1 MQVTIYTT
9 PTCGFC
15 HQAKAY
21 LRQRGIPFVEKD
33 VSADPAAAAE
43 MVRLSGQ
50 RGVPVIVVDGEV
62 VVGFNA
68 PRLEA
73 LLTKAQGASRPRL
86 GAAVADAASIAR
98 KEGRPPLT
106 GAYVGRVHAGS
117 PAERAGLR
125 PRDIVVECNGWPI
138 RDADELLRVLAGL
151 PQSRPVPL
159 VVLRDGE
166 RLRLELVL

>member
-21 LRQRGIPFVEKD
+21 LRQKGIPFVEKD

-43 MVRLSGQ
+43 MIRLSGQ
-50 RGVPVIVVDGEV
+50 QGVPVIVVDGEV
-62 VVGFNA
+62 VVGFNV

-73 LLTKAQGASRPRL
+73 LLAKTQGASRPRL

-98 KEGRPPLT
+98 KQGRPPLA
-106 GAYVGRVHAGS
+106 GAYVGRVHPGS

-125 PRDIVVECNGWPI
+125 PHDIVVECNGWPI
-138 RDADELLRVLAGL
+138 RDADDLIRTLSGL
-151 PQSRPVPL
+151 PPGRPVPL

-166 RLRLELVL
+166 RLRLQLVL